1 MAEPSATS
9 IASDVERAVST
20 PWAGRARRAR
30 AIVNPVSGRHDVE
43 ATSAQLR
50 SVLRDYVSDL
60 DVRVTREG
68 GDAYRWAADA
78 ADLGVDLLVVVGGD
92 GTVAAVLDGAR
103 RRAAPVPVAIVPLG
117 TANGVA
123 RAMGIP
129 ATGLDVLP
137 KLLRGRVVPV
147 DLFEVEASGRAF
159 VLFLGAGFDAEVN
172 ADAPRAS
179 KRRFGLLAYVGAAVR
194 RLWGRSSRRIELGL
208 DGRSVRTR
216 GHSVSVV
223 NVAPV
228 NVVGVPV
235 GPQACATDGLLDVT
249 VLRRSGPAGVLLDT
263 IDLLTGRAHRT
274 RAWQA
279 RRVTI
284 DASPPLRLHA
294 DGDVIGTTPVTVR
307 AVPHGARLLVPQ
319 EAGAAPA

>member
-1 MAEPSATS
+1 MAEPAATGP
-9 IASDVERAVST
+9 AT
-20 PWAGRARRAR
+20 PSRQAPQRVR

-43 ATSAQLR
+43 ATSAELR
-50 SVLRDYVSDL
+50 TVLQEYVSDV

-78 ADLGVDLLVVVGGD
+78 ADLGVDLLIVVGGD
-92 GTVAAVLDGAR
+92 GTVASVLDGAR
-103 RRAAPVPVAIVPLG
+103 RGAVPVPVAIVPMG

-129 ATGLDVLP
+129 STGLDVLP
-137 KLLRGRVVPV
+137 TLLEGRVVPV
-147 DLFEVEASGRAF
+147 DLFEVESSGRAF

-179 KRRFGLLAYVGAAVR
+179 KRRFGLLAYLGASVR
-194 RLWGRSSRRIELGL
+194 RLWGRSSRRIGLVL
-208 DGRSVRTR
+208 DGRTVRTR

-228 NVVGVPV
+228 HVAGVPV
-235 GPQACATDGLLDVT
+235 GPDASVTDGRLDVT
-249 VLRRSGPAGVLLDT
+249 VLRRSGPVGVLLDT

-274 RAWQA
+274 RAWRA

-284 DASPPLRLHA
+284 RASPPLRVHA
-294 DGDVIGTTPVTVR
+294 DGDVIGTTPVTVTAIQR
-307 AVPHGARLLVPQ
+307 GARLLVPRDV
-319 EAGAAPA
+319 AAPSS